1 MEDKK
6 YMTSGVTYSEEIAPG
21 KSNWLRVD
29 MLAFANAGSHELMIK
44 VYTYDNDKQEVHF
57 QGSLNELIELVL
69 LGKLY
74 KEQLQAMD
82 KKEPVAKCDLCS
94 NPAEW
99 FESPLGN
106 TDEPK
111 MCNRHYRKYVEPG
124 ARDWDAHHIPLQA
137 KISAT
142 EIRELQ
148 NNA

>member
-6 YMTSGVTYSEEIAPG
+6 YMTSGVTYSEEIAPSR
-21 KSNWLRVD
+21 SNWLRVD

-69 LGKLY
+69 LGKSY
-74 KEQLQAMD
+74 KAQLQAEG
-82 KKEPVAKCDLCS
+82 KKEPVA
-94 NPAEW
+94 
-99 FESPLGN
+99 
-106 TDEPK
+106 
-111 MCNRHYRKYVEPG
+111 
-124 ARDWDAHHIPLQA
+124 
-137 KISAT
+137 ISAS